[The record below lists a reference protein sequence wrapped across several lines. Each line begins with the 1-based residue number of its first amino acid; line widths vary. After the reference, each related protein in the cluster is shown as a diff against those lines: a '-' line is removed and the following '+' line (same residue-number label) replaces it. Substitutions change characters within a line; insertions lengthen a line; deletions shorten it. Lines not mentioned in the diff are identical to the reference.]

1 MKEVLIFLGSTEFM
15 AWFGLA
21 AYVITIIH
29 GNKLSDYKDKIKE
42 LDNEVRGLKSDLT
55 VLEDKVYN
63 LK

>member
-1 MKEVLIFLGSTEFM
+1 M
-15 AWFGLA
+15 ACCGLA

>member
-1 MKEVLIFLGSTEFM
+1 MKEVLIFLGSIDFM
-15 AWFGLA
+15 ACCGLA

-29 GNKLSDYKDKIKE
+29 GKKLSDYKDKIKE